1 MSNNPMVDAQLNL
14 HEDKIA
20 KIKNDIY
27 LQGIGLK
34 WCEEHI
40 TALEKKSRTELPPEV
55 SSLIAQNSHTEQLYK
70 GMVREADEYRNRFRE
85 TNEQLERALK
95 VISDKEETL
104 DTAIKNVYKLS
115 KENENLQKL
124 AKDLTEGKK
133 ALEESRN
140 EWRNATHEAN
150 CDKLTLLKEN
160 DSLKDTIKNL
170 KLKINSIYGLS
181 GLQSHCENQK
191 KEINLLLKQ
200 KDKLK
205 KKLEACESH
214 KVDMLAH
221 RDNVIGMITSERDT
235 AKACNKV
242 LNKNHQALSEQYS
255 DLRLKYE
262 NADCRIAKLRDEL
275 KDKEASIKMLKDDL
289 EEVERLKIELATVKQ
304 ELGDQLYYRD
314 AEIKSLKETI
324 SNLKTEIKYSKTRYV
339 DKTIEFNRLSKE
351 SLNLKGERDAL
362 TKELAK
368 YCWNRV
374 DTSNPLPFEDHD
386 LYLFVI
392 DGYSTPVKGRFHKI
406 IFFMDGHIRYWM
418 PLPKMPEGVD
428 S

>member
-40 TALEKKSRTELPPEV
+40 TALEKKSRTEFLPEV

-85 TNEQLERALK
+85 TNDQLERALR

-140 EWRNATHEAN
+140 EWRNA
-150 CDKLTLLKEN
+150 
-160 DSLKDTIKNL
+160 
-170 KLKINSIYGLS
+170 
-181 GLQSHCENQK
+181 
-191 KEINLLLKQ
+191 
-200 KDKLK
+200 
-205 KKLEACESH
+205 
-214 KVDMLAH
+214 
-221 RDNVIGMITSERDT
+221 
-235 AKACNKV
+235 
-242 LNKNHQALSEQYS
+242 
-255 DLRLKYE
+255 
-262 NADCRIAKLRDEL
+262 
-275 KDKEASIKMLKDDL
+275 
-289 EEVERLKIELATVKQ
+289 
-304 ELGDQLYYRD
+304 LYYRD

-324 SNLKTEIKYSKTRYV
+324 SNLKTEIKYSKTRYI

-392 DGYSTPVKGRFHKI
+392 DGYSTPVKGRFHGDSLSHISIIVDDGKGKGPEHKI